1 MAQKRQAGTGRS
13 GKSSNVTRRRFLQ
26 TTAVA
31 AGTAWW
37 VSGKAYGFQDSNSP
51 NERLNFACVG
61 VGGKGSGDTDDASK
75 TGNVVALC
83 DCDEGSLKKKG
94 AQLKAAKKGEAKQY
108 VDYRQMFAEMS
119 DEIDAV
125 VVSTPDHTHAPV
137 AAAALRAGK
146 HVYCQKPLTWSIEEA
161 RVLRD
166 LFQQQKKNGVCTQMG
181 NQGTGTN
188 GLRAGVEM
196 LRSGKLGPV
205 SEVHVWTNR
214 PIWPQGEGRPKQV
227 DEVPASLHWDLFL
240 GPAPERPYNATAYHP
255 FKWRGWL
262 DFGTGALGD
271 MACHTANMPVMGL
284 SLFNPESVVAE
295 SSGIVE
301 NEQYPANSKITFKFP
316 ERQGMD
322 GKTYPACTMYWYDGG
337 RKPDPAL
344 LMGEEMKDSGML
356 VIGTEG
362 RLLEKDDYGDNW
374 VILPK
379 DKKIAAP
386 EQSLP
391 RLGPS
396 EGITPHFAEFAGACR
411 AGKPEVPLSNFDYA
425 TLLTE
430 TILWGNV
437 AMKSGEEIKINPKT
451 GELVGPSSANQFLG
465 RKYREGWTL

>member
-1 MAQKRQAGTGRS
+1 
-13 GKSSNVTRRRFLQ
+13 
-26 TTAVA
+26 
-31 AGTAWW
+31 
-37 VSGKAYGFQDSNSP
+37 
-51 NERLNFACVG
+51 
-61 VGGKGSGDTDDASK
+61 
-75 TGNVVALC
+75 
-83 DCDEGSLKKKG
+83 
-94 AQLKAAKKGEAKQY
+94 
-108 VDYRQMFAEMS
+108 
-119 DEIDAV
+119 
-125 VVSTPDHTHAPV
+125 
-137 AAAALRAGK
+137 
-146 HVYCQKPLTWSIEEA
+146 
-161 RVLRD
+161 
-166 LFQQQKKNGVCTQMG
+166 MG
-181 NQGTGTN
+181 NQGHSEE
-188 GLRAGVEM
+188 GLRLMQEWFNAGAIGEV
-196 LRSGKLGPV
+196 R
-205 SEVHVWTNR
+205 EVHCWTNR

-271 MACHTANMPVMGL
+271 MACHTANMPVMAL

-301 NEQYPANSKITFKFP
+301 NETYPANSKITFQFP

-437 AMKSGEEIKINPKT
+437 AMRAGEQIKIDPKT
-451 GELVGPSSANQFLG
+451 GELVGPSSANQFIG
-465 RKYREGWTL
+465 RKYRDGWTL